1 MSNNVNINVRMNEEL
16 KKKAEVLFEEL
27 GLNMSTAVNMFVRQ
41 AVREGGIPF
50 KPTTEVY
57 NAETIAALQEA
68 ERIAK
73 DPEAK
78 KYASFAD
85 VLKEL
90 EIDV

>member
-1 MSNNVNINVRMNEEL
+1 MKNL
-16 KKKAEVLFEEL
+16 KKGRSFVWRIRAEL
-27 GLNMSTAVNMFVRQ
+27 STAVNMFVRQ

-57 NAETIAALQEA
+57 NGETIAALQEA

-78 KYASFAD
+78 KYASFAE